1 MGLLGAACVT
11 LAAQAVLCFNVSTE
25 CDLTASQLEEGLRYN
40 LKPLAGTFVEI
51 EEEFGINSAIYAS
64 IVALESG
71 WGRSD
76 LSESKNNIT
85 SHTCSDG
92 YKEYQTKED
101 CLWDMAKNLSENYLS
116 EDGKYYCGTE
126 LEDVVCFYLIGK
138 EKDEMNSNEKDQI
151 DNYVET
157 VKGIYAGIMERSSA
171 SIDNQRQTEYN
182 NDNNTEGGQIVG

>member
-11 LAAQAVLCFNVSTE
+11 LAAQAVLCFNISTE

-71 WGRSD
+71 WGRSN

-85 SHTCSDG
+85 SYICSDG
-92 YKEYQTKED
+92 YKEYATKED
-101 CLWDMAKNLSENYLS
+101 CLWDMAENLKENYLA

-126 LEDVVCFYLIGK
+126 IDDIVCFYLLGK
-138 EKDEMNSNEKDQI
+138 SKEQMSEEEKD
-151 DNYVET
+151 YVESYSET
-157 VKGIYAGIMERSSA
+157 VKEIYAGIVERGCKP
-171 SIDNQRQTEYN
+171 IDNQDKMR
-182 NDNNTEGGQIVG
+182 